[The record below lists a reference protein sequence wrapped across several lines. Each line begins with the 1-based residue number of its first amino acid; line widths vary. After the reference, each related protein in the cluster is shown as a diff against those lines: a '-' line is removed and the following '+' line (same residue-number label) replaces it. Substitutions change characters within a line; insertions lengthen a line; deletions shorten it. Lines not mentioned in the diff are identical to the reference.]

1 MSACGFIELEHMRM
15 FLGLNGV
22 APRKPG
28 QSIAK
33 FLMKGD
39 RKGTWSIRVNHLW
52 RVSLRFEGGNVY
64 DVEIVDCHREE
75 VASCVKCLTPLLEKS
90 CWKNF

>member
-1 MSACGFIELEHMRM
+1 MSVCGFIELEHMRM

-33 FLMKGD
+33 FLVKGD

-52 RVSLRFEGGNVY
+52 RVSFRFEGGNVY
-64 DVEIVDCHREE
+64 DVEIVDCPIEE
-75 VASCVKCLTPLLEKS
+75 VASCVKCLTPLPEKS
-90 CWKNF
+90 VSRH